1 MAIHIQRRD
10 FIATLGGGAAWPLAA
25 RAQQTALPVIGW
37 LSSGSRDSDDALR
50 LPPFRRGLNETGYVE
65 GRNVAIEYR
74 QVEGRYERLA
84 GYAVELVR
92 RAVTVIVTAGGDPA
106 AQAAKAATTTIPIV
120 FASGAD
126 PVKLGLVA
134 SLNRPGGNVT
144 GVTFVVAELGAK
156 LLGLLHEL
164 QPGAVRVG
172 VLVDPNFAPTQSFVS
187 DVQAAALSIAK
198 QIDVLVEAST
208 GRDIDTAFGS
218 LAQKPIDALLV
229 APSPLFNNR
238 RVQLATLAAYH
249 RVPAIYP
256 LRDFAEAGGL
266 MSYGTSITEANR
278 LAGVYVGRVLKGA
291 KPADLPVMQST
302 KFEFVINLNTA
313 KAFGL
318 SLPPGLLAIA
328 DEVIE

>member
-1 MAIHIQRRD
+1 M
-10 FIATLGGGAAWPLAA
+10 
-25 RAQQTALPVIGW
+25 
-37 LSSGSRDSDDALR
+37 
-50 LPPFRRGLNETGYVE
+50 
-65 GRNVAIEYR
+65 AIEYR
-74 QVEGRYERLA
+74 WAQDQYDRLPDLA
-84 GYAVELVR
+84 ADLVR
-92 RAVTVIVTAGGDPA
+92 RQVTVIA
-106 AQAAKAATTTIPIV
+106 AHDTPSSIVAKAATTTIPIV

-229 APSPLFNNR
+229 APSPLSNNR
-238 RVQLATLAAYH
+238 RVQLTTLAAYH